1 MHLFTS
7 LSRIRQIV
15 IAMIIGGI
23 LISACESDTSKGKS
37 TQTASTH
44 PDVLASFF
52 VELSEPL
59 PANSQLS
66 LEWVDPLNAHQLNPS
81 YQAMQPVDELH
92 YQLDVPSKK
101 GTLLQYRFIQTGK
114 ANEIEVGADGQVL
127 PSRFFYIINHSRI
140 QDKILG
146 FTASISSIPLGRM
159 EGTLLLKGSGQPA
172 AGAIVTVSGI
182 STTTSVDGKF
192 KLEGVPAG
200 TQNVTVFS
208 PAGDFEPF
216 EQQAIIEEKNV
227 TPMDVELNTRKLVN
241 VTFIVTTPKGTPPLA
256 ALYLFGN
263 LTSMGDSF
271 AGLFGGTSLI
281 QNRAP
286 RLTKQSEN
294 EYLVVLQLPV
304 DTEIHY
310 LYSLGD
316 TFWNSETSQSG
327 QANRRSFFVSRQDM
341 EIEDKV
347 EAWITPNFKPVSFK
361 FAPPASTHATDRI
374 QIQFN
379 AYGWMDPLDM
389 WPVGDGTY
397 EFTLVNPL
405 NFSAPVNYR
414 FCRSEMCGTT
424 DPQSQQEQQ
433 SSFSAAPTEQV
444 FQTIAGQWS
453 LWIPNLE
460 PTTVTTETSLPRDSG
475 FHAIVEMTDSYR
487 PSWLAY
493 FDSGLDGAIGL
504 NANTVILPV
513 TWTFRSASPVWLAN
527 NLSQDPSI
535 EDIRAEVSRAKEKG
549 LQVYLLAETRYPTTA
564 VDFWDNFSS
573 DPTGWDQWFIEI
585 TNFYRSTAQLALT
598 SKADGLI
605 LGDEAISQ
613 IIGKTNDVPGIMDKY
628 PDNANDRWQGI
639 FSEIRSLY
647 TGESFLALNFNDLN
661 GPGNLPLDRMDGIY
675 LLNLGRVAESTGDTK
690 VYSEQIARKL
700 NDVLEP
706 FFADSGKKAWLGVDF
721 PSVVSSYLGCVEFA
735 EKCMI
740 PSALNFPAPIQPDLA
755 LSMQEQANLYN
766 AVLPEINR
774 RSWVDGVSTRRY
786 LITSSNQDQSS
797 SIRGKP
803 AADIVW
809 YWYASYTGKPT
820 Q

>member
-1 MHLFTS
+1 MHLPTS
-7 LSRIRQIV
+7 LSRIRQII
-15 IAMIIGGI
+15 IAMIIGVM
-23 LISACESDTSKGKS
+23 LISACESDNSKGKS

-59 PANSQLS
+59 PADSQLS

-81 YQAMQPVDELH
+81 YEVMQPVDELH

-127 PSRFFYIINHSRI
+127 PSRFYYITNHSRI
-140 QDKILG
+140 QDKVLG
-146 FTASISSIPLGRM
+146 FTASLSSVPLGRM
-159 EGTLLLKGSGQPA
+159 EGTLRLKGSGQPA

-192 KLEGVPAG
+192 KLEGIPAG

-227 TPMDVELNTRKLVN
+227 TPMDVVLDARKLVN

-256 ALYLFGN
+256 ALYLYGN
-263 LTSMGDSF
+263 LTTMGDSF

-281 QNRAP
+281 QNRAL

-294 EYLVVLQLPV
+294 EYLVVLQLPI
-304 DTEIHY
+304 DTEVHY

-316 TFWNSETSQSG
+316 TFWNSETSQTG

-341 EIEDKV
+341 VIEDKV

-361 FAPPASTHATDRI
+361 FTPPASTQATDRI

-379 AYGWMDPLDM
+379 AYGWMDPLEM

-405 NFSAPVNYR
+405 NFSTPVNYR

-424 DPQSQQEQQ
+424 DPENQQDKQL
-433 SSFSAAPTEQV
+433 SFSATTTEQILE
-444 FQTIAGQWS
+444 TTADQWS
-453 LWIPNLE
+453 LWIPNSD
-460 PTTVTTETSLPRDSG
+460 PTTVTTENSMPRDSG

-487 PSWLAY
+487 PSWQAY
-493 FDSGLDGAIGL
+493 YDSSLDGAIGL
-504 NANTVILPV
+504 NANTVIIPV

-535 EDIRAEVSRAKEKG
+535 EDIRIEVTRAKAKG
-549 LQVYLLAETRYPTTA
+549 LQVYLKAETRYSTTA
-564 VDFWDNFSS
+564 DDFWNNFSS
-573 DPTGWDQWFIEI
+573 DQTGWDQWFTEI
-585 TNFYRSTAQLALT
+585 TNFYRSIAQLSLI
-598 SKADGLI
+598 SQADGLI
-605 LGDEAISQ
+605 LGDETVSQ
-613 IIGKTNDVPGIMDKY
+613 IIGKTNDIDGIMDEY

-639 FSEIRSLY
+639 FSEIRTLY
-647 TGESFLALNFNDLN
+647 PGECLLALNFDDLQD
-661 GPGNLPLDRMDGIY
+661 PGNLPLDRMDGIY
-675 LLNLGRVAESTGDTK
+675 LLNLGRIAESAGDVK
-690 VYSEQIARKL
+690 SYSEKIGLKL
-700 NDVLEP
+700 DDVLDP
-706 FFADSGKKAWLGVDF
+706 IFGDNGKKIWLGVDF
-721 PSVVSSYLGCVEFA
+721 PSVVSSYLGCIEFA
-735 EKCMI
+735 EKCML
-740 PSALNFPAPIQPDLA
+740 PSVLNFPAPIQPELA
-755 LSMQEQANLYN
+755 VSLQEQANLYN
-766 AVLPEINR
+766 AVLPEVNR
-774 RSWVDGVSTRRY
+774 RAWVDGVSTRRY
-786 LITSSNQDQSS
+786 LITGNNQDQSS

-809 YWYASYTGKPT
+809 YWYSSYTGKPT